1 MSIHTANVV
10 GSLGFFAMLVK
21 QRKLKFQLSPT
32 YAVRFVPMDFRF
44 VDRIIGQPHSGNSL
58 QLSPPSYAV

>member
-1 MSIHTANVV
+1 
-10 GSLGFFAMLVK
+10 MLVK